1 MRTLSKIV
9 WIGLWI
15 FCVQSSA
22 VAEEAML
29 DAFENQP
36 EKRWDFFADTVM
48 GGVSSGQVRF
58 IKENG
63 SAHARMTGQVSIEN
77 RGGFI
82 QLRKTLSEKPS
93 DNAKGVRLVVRG
105 NGQRYF
111 VHLRTSGT
119 MLPWQYCQGG
129 FDSSEDW
136 AEVRIPLSEFKPS
149 GRILRSELRAGSVK
163 SVGIVA
169 YGRDHQ
175 ADIRVQEIGF
185 YY

>member
-1 MRTLSKIV
+1 MDPK
-9 WIGLWI
+9 
-15 FCVQSSA
+15 SS
-22 VAEEAML
+22 L
-29 DAFENQP
+29 TINTDASN
-36 EKRWDFFADTVM
+36 
-48 GGVSSGQVRF
+48 S
-58 IKENG
+58 
-63 SAHARMTGQVSIEN
+63 
-77 RGGFI
+77 
-82 QLRKTLSEKPS
+82 
-93 DNAKGVRLVVRG
+93 AKGVRLVVRG

-119 MLPWQYCQGG
+119 VLPWQYYQGG